1 MIARLIRRLYGDER
15 ASTIVEFGLLAPA
28 LFAMLFGVLQIGLGM
43 QAYNALRAIAGDTA
57 RHAVTSYQI
66 NTNPS
71 MTILESY
78 GRTVATKSPYGL
90 QSENLTLR
98 VTQAAVQRVDGAREL
113 RFHIR
118 YNVPSILTVI
128 GIEHIPIAYTRPI
141 FVIDPDS

>member
-1 MIARLIRRLYGDER
+1 MRR
-15 ASTIVEFGLLAPA
+15 GLLARLRRDARGSTIIEFA
-28 LFAMLFGVLQIGLGM
+28 LLAPVLFGMVFGVLQIGLGM
-43 QAYNALRAIAGDTA
+43 QAYNALRSIAGDTA
-57 RHAVTSYQI
+57 RHAVTSYQV

-71 MTILESY
+71 LPILEAY
-78 GRTVATKSPYGL
+78 GRTVATKPPYGL
-90 QSENLTLR
+90 QGEYLTVR

-141 FVIDPDS
+141 FVIDRGP